1 MTFGSGPGTAGAS
14 GVEPAADYDR
24 FVDWDKRLARE
35 APFFR
40 LMFAEHD
47 VHRVIDVG
55 CGTGKHA
62 AMWAS
67 CGLDVVGVD
76 PSESMLAQA
85 RVNRD
90 SAAEAIEEAGGSLDL
105 LVGRF
110 GELAATD
117 LGPADAVTCTGNGL
131 PHVDGLAGLREAVR
145 DFAAVLRPG
154 GVCVLHLL
162 NHDRLLA
169 CPDARDPPGRAR
181 RGRRHVGVPACHG
194 LRPREGIGFD
204 FVTLHRPAGTGGRAV
219 GDGVAPLGA
228 HRASR
233 ARCCAANSRRRAS
246 SEIRLFGDHES
257 KPFDA
262 ATDESV
268 IVVAVRG

>member
-1 MTFGSGPGTAGAS
+1 MTFGSGLKKEGAS

-35 APFFR
+35 APFFH
-40 LMFAEHD
+40 LLFTEHG

-67 CGLDVVGVD
+67 SGLDVVGVD
-76 PSESMLAQA
+76 PSEPMLAQA

-90 SAAEAIEEAGGSLDL
+90 AATEAIEKAGGSLS
-105 LVGRF
+105 LVAGRF
-110 GELAATD
+110 GELAAMG

-131 PHVDGLAGLREAVR
+131 PHVDGLQGLREAVR

-162 NHDRLLA
+162 NHDRLLSA
-169 CPDARDPPGRAR
+169 QLRAIPPVVRDAADGTW
-181 RGRRHVGVPACHG
+181 VF
-194 LRPREGIGFD
+194 LRVVDYVEDGIGFD
-204 FVTLHRPAGTGGRAV
+204 FITLHRPAGSA
-219 GDGVAPLGA
+219 DAPWETE
-228 HRASR
+228 
-233 ARCCAANSRRRAS
+233 SRRSVHTALPS
-246 SEIRLFGDHES
+246 AVLCGELAAAGFEEVRLFGNHES

-262 ATDESV
+262 VTDESV
-268 IVVAVRG
+268 IGVAVRG